1 MARKRVDKNRLRKKS
16 RNDPSN
22 LYALAGGE
30 AMTNTRL
37 RVGVVAFTLV
47 LVVCSTAHA
56 QQIETSSP
64 KANQRVLSLS
74 IKNSG
79 QHLTATVGQQIEITL
94 GTVGPPQYGKPVIS
108 SPAIRLA
115 STALWRTIPAGPT
128 FIYIFEAAAEGEA
141 QVTVPLINTTPNNR
155 QSPDQHT
162 FVVTIR
168 VAPARRNSPGLR
180 AALTPD
186 QSNATP
192 WKSAWTNLRN
202 ARQDFVPSLPRLIAV
217 QVELVVANSGPENDE
232 VTLGVGNK
240 EVGDVVSK
248 TVTVDECS
256 HVLFLLPKGG
266 LQVVPG
272 QVYTIALNSNHNVF
286 GWKYVVDGY
295 PKGEA
300 SLNGK
305 PLSCGTHC
313 TFLFQTFGTN

>member
-30 AMTNTRL
+30 AMTNARL

-128 FIYIFEAAAEGEA
+128 FIYIFEAAEGEA
-141 QVTVPLINTTPNNR
+141 QVTVPLINTTPNNP
-155 QSPDQHT
+155 QSPNQHT

-186 QSNATP
+186 QSNTAP
-192 WKSAWTNLRN
+192 WKNAWTNLKN
-202 ARQDFVPSLPRLIAV
+202 ARQDFVPSLPRLTAV
-217 QVELVVANSGPENDE
+217 EVELVVANSGPESDE

-248 TVTVDECS
+248 TVTVDDCS

-272 QVYTIALNSNHNVF
+272 QVYTIGLNSDHNVF
-286 GWKYVVDGY
+286 GEVRGRRL
-295 PKGEA
+295 PKRRSVTER
-300 SLNGK
+300 
-305 PLSCGTHC
+305 
-313 TFLFQTFGTN
+313 